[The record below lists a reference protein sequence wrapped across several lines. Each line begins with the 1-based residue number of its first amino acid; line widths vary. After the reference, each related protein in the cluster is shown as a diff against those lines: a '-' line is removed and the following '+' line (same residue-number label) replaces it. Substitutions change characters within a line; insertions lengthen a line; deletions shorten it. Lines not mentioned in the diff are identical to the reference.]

1 MSMINMKINTS
12 DVFFYFKV
20 ATHLNTSYT
29 STLGTHNRGLTIHSK
44 IFKSANTLIPSSSI
58 ASRRWAPL
66 IYFIF
71 FAIISITV
79 HEIRIATF
87 WEIAINNSTWN
98 LDIISLKSSFI
109 RILFEFK
116 IIIIP
121 SFDVVVIDVVVVVV
135 VVVVIVIN
143 VLVEVV
149 SGVES
154 EICVR
159 DELRMKE
166 VV

>member
-1 MSMINMKINTS
+1 MK
-12 DVFFYFKV
+12 FGY
-20 ATHLNTSYT
+20 H
-29 STLGTHNRGLTIHSK
+29 
-44 IFKSANTLIPSSSI
+44 IFIL
-58 ASRRWAPL
+58 L
-66 IYFIF
+66 
-71 FAIISITV
+71 
-79 HEIRIATF
+79 
-87 WEIAINNSTWN
+87 
-98 LDIISLKSSFI
+98 SLF
-109 RILFEFK
+109 RILFQFK

-135 VVVVIVIN
+135 VVVVIEIN

-154 EICVR
+154 EIFLR